1 MDKKITLE
9 ELHKRAYQSIDRTDN
24 FNNGDFEDIPDQKY
38 EYEDYEN
45 FQIELIKKAE
55 GKSQIEI
62 DEYESL
68 EKILQ
73 NKAQYKNAI
82 IAEKLYQQAIKEKGL
97 NK

>member
-45 FQIELIKKAE
+45 F
-55 GKSQIEI
+55 
-62 DEYESL
+62 
-68 EKILQ
+68 
-73 NKAQYKNAI
+73 
-82 IAEKLYQQAIKEKGL
+82 
-97 NK
+97 